1 MKNFEKMKSSKQ
13 REKYIVNG
21 KCFSSYEEVQDYCE
35 KRNFRITNTTTISR
49 GTFLID
55 VSSK

>member
-21 KCFSSYEEVQDYCE
+21 KRFSSYEEVEDYCE

-49 GTFLID
+49 DTFLID

>member
-1 MKNFEKMKSSKQ
+1 MRNFTRMKGLKQ
-13 REKYIVNG
+13 KEKYIVNG
-21 KCFSSYEEVQDYCE
+21 RRFSSYEEVEDYCE

>member
-1 MKNFEKMKSSKQ
+1 MKNFERMKGSKQ
-13 REKYIVNG
+13 KEKYIVNG
-21 KCFSSYEEVQDYCE
+21 KRFSSYEEVEDYCE
-35 KRNFRITNTTTISR
+35 KRNFRITNTTTIR

>member
-1 MKNFEKMKSSKQ
+1 MKNFERMKGSKQ

-21 KCFSSYEEVQDYCE
+21 KRFSSYEKVEDYCE
-35 KRNFRITNTTTISR
+35 KRNFRITNTTTISK

-55 VSSK
+55 VTSK

>member
-21 KCFSSYEEVQDYCE
+21 KRFSSYEEVEDYCE

-49 GTFLID
+49 STFLID

>member
-1 MKNFEKMKSSKQ
+1 MENFEKMKSSKQ

-21 KCFSSYEEVQDYCE
+21 KRFSSYEEVEDYCE
-35 KRNFRITNTTTISR
+35 KRNFRITNTTTISK

>member
-21 KCFSSYEEVQDYCE
+21 KRFSSYEEVEDYCE

-49 GTFLID
+49 GTLLID

>member
-1 MKNFEKMKSSKQ
+1 MKGSKQ

-21 KCFSSYEEVQDYCE
+21 KRFSSYEEVEDYCE
-35 KRNFRITNTTTISR
+35 KRNFRITNTTTISK

-55 VSSK
+55 VTSK

>member
-21 KCFSSYEEVQDYCE
+21 KRFSSYEEVEDYCE